1 MSNINTHKP
10 YTDLVELS
18 KEFDLGFNLEFSVH
32 DSLKLSNHYHP
43 WSLRE
48 TEATIVYDLVL
59 VNDIK
64 RAFEIATAF
73 GISASVIGQALNR
86 TGGKLVTMDAYIEEN
101 FNHALGYDI
110 NSKMVSNTDA
120 DGYKMAKKLIEVLGI
135 NDNVSLEIG
144 WSPDDTASIIEK
156 NFGESKLDFAFIDG
170 GHTHLQIEADVK
182 SIFPYLSD
190 DCILLFHDHIDVPE
204 NVKEF
209 IKENGFTTEKNYNT
223 GFNLYAYSRGNKTL
237 I

>member
-1 MSNINTHKP
+1 MSNTNARKP
-10 YTDLVELS
+10 YTELVELS
-18 KEFDLGFNLEFSVH
+18 KGFDLGFNLEFSVH

-48 TEATIVYDLVL
+48 TEANIVYDLVL
-59 VNDIK
+59 ANNVK
-64 RAFEIATAF
+64 TAFEIATAF
-73 GISASVIGQALNR
+73 GISASVIGQALNQ

-110 NSKMVSNTDA
+110 NSKMVSNTEA
-120 DGYKMAKKLIEVLGI
+120 DGYNMAKKLVEVLGI
-135 NDNVSLEIG
+135 GDNVSLEIG

-182 SIFPYLSD
+182 SIFPYLAD

-209 IKENGFTTEKNYNT
+209 IKENGFVNEKNYNT

>member
-1 MSNINTHKP
+1 MNNINTHKP
-10 YTDLVELS
+10 YTELVELS

-48 TEATIVYDLVL
+48 TEAKIVYDLIL
-59 VNDIK
+59 KNNTK
-64 RAFEIATAF
+64 KAFEIATAF
-73 GISASVIGQALNR
+73 GISACVIGQALNK
-86 TGGKLVTMDAYIEEN
+86 TDGKLVTMDAYIEEN

-110 NSKMVSNTDA
+110 NSKMISNTNA
-120 DGYKMAKKLIEVLGI
+120 DGYNMAKKLIDALGI
-135 NDNVSLEIG
+135 FDSVVLEIG
-144 WSPDDTASIIEK
+144 WSPDDTANIIER
-156 NFGESKLDFAFIDG
+156 NFGSDKLDFAFIDG

-182 SIFPYLSD
+182 SIFSYLAE

-209 IKENGFTTEKNYNT
+209 IKEKGFTNEINYNT